1 MLNFSFS
8 TVLMTLL
15 TSNILATV
23 IALLFLHGK
32 TMARVGYRVLTLL
45 VIVTV
50 IRLLFPFELPF
61 STNLYMPRFLSW
73 AVASFRQHWITFF
86 SIRLS
91 LWNIFVLIWVGGIG
105 VHIARYL
112 SDHRHI
118 QDHIQKYGIDKT
130 DDSRYQKI
138 LNDLCRQHGRENR
151 FRVIELSGLK
161 IPMIYGHRNPCIV
174 LPDHLSLTSEQR
186 YYVLAH
192 EAMHYFHYDF
202 LIKGAMRLLSVL
214 YWWNPACALL
224 YRQTNTLL
232 EMNIDKKITQS
243 ASDSTMQ
250 YAECLLYIQKMSLT
264 NAPQL
269 PRFIERDG
277 CFFAPSKET
286 ELKRRITMLLH
297 ASHIWQKMSSGMI
310 IALSAA
316 GIYLLSYCFI
326 LEAAYLPTEISRT
339 YTVPTVENTYAIKIN
354 SSTYEVYINGSY
366 WGIETSLEYYP
377 DGIKIYNQKGDLIDE
392 N

>member
-23 IALLFLHGK
+23 ISLLFLHGK
-32 TMARVGYRVLTLL
+32 TMARVGYQVLTL
-45 VIVTV
+45 IVVLTV

-61 STNLYMPRFLSW
+61 STNIYMHRFLSR
-73 AVASFRQHWITFF
+73 AVASFREHWIIFF
-86 SIRLS
+86 SISLS
-91 LWNIFVLIWVGGIG
+91 LWNIFELIWVGGIL
-105 VHIARYL
+105 VHIVRYL
-112 SDHRHI
+112 HDRRHI
-118 QDHIQKYGIDKT
+118 QDHIQKYGKDKT
-130 DDSRYQKI
+130 NDPGYQAV

-161 IPMIYGHRNPCIV
+161 IPMISGHRNPCIV
-174 LPDHLSLTSEQR
+174 LPDHLLLTSGQR
-186 YYVLAH
+186 YYVLTH
-192 EAMHYFHYDF
+192 EAMHYFHHDF
-202 LIKGAMRLLSVL
+202 LIKGILRLLSIF

-224 YRQTNTLL
+224 HRQTNTLL
-232 EMNIDKKITQS
+232 EMNIDKKITQN
-243 ASDSTMQ
+243 APDVTVQ
-250 YAECLLYIQKMSLT
+250 YTECLLYIQKMSLT
-264 NAPQL
+264 DAPQP

-297 ASHIWQKMSSGMI
+297 ASHIWQKISSGI
-310 IALSAA
+310 IITLSAA

-326 LEAAYLPTEISRT
+326 LEASYLPPEISQN
-339 YTVPTVENTYAIKIN
+339 YTVPTVENTYAIKID

-366 WGIETSLEYYP
+366 FVTDTSLVYYP
-377 DGIKIYNQKGDLIDE
+377 NGIKIYNQKGDLIDE